1 MKLFGL
7 PVIEHAAIPQD
18 EAWIVRDAIAEELP
32 AELRGRVP
40 APCVVTGNRV
50 LLARAVTLLGLAH
63 LLETT
68 ADTASHRGRGCK
80 QARARLRQQ
89 RRLHAHTPS
98 RGM

>member
-7 PVIEHAAIPQD
+7 PVIEHAAIPRD
-18 EAWIVRDAIAEELP
+18 EAWIVRDARADELP
-32 AELRGRVP
+32 AKLRGRVP

-68 ADTASHRGRGCK
+68 AADTAPHDIRGCK

-89 RRLHAHTPS
+89 RRRS
-98 RGM
+98 RLPY

>member
-32 AELRGRVP
+32 ADLRGRVP
-40 APCVVTGNRV
+40 APCVVTGNRA
-50 LLARAVTLLGLAH
+50 LLAKAVTLLGLAH
-63 LLETT
+63 LLETS
-68 ADTASHRGRGCK
+68 ADTAAHGGRGCK

-89 RRLHAHTPS
+89 RRLHAS
-98 RGM
+98 AQSKGM